1 MRVMEKL
8 FGRMFYGFRR
18 AIEPRNRISPKLRI
32 SRNSHFRHII
42 FRHFVKS
49 VCTVVKNVKN
59 HEPFVRNTFS
69 YLLSFWHKSRRKGTG
84 GISDGPGGTS
94 GREIPFI
101 FQSPSGVLLSPTGG
115 TSGREIP
122 FIFPSPSGVLLSPT
136 GGTSGREIP
145 FIFPSTS
152 GVLLSPTGGTSGRE
166 IPFIFP
172 STSGVLLS
180 PTGGTSVRE
189 IPFIFPSPS
198 GVLLSPTGS
207 YNFPSPT
214 AACCFRLRARNMK
227 FRSRRVAFADARFL
241 RSGDSLYFSKSQR
254 RVAFADG
261 LVYFSKSHSGVLL
274 STTSE
279 KYEIP
284 LAACCF
290 RRRKKNGARVG
301 SRLTDKTNPQAEG

>member
-59 HEPFVRNTFS
+59 HETFVRNTFS

-115 TSGREIP
+115 TSGRD
-122 FIFPSPSGVLLSPT
+122 
-136 GGTSGREIP
+136 IP

-152 GVLLSPTGGTSGRE
+152 GV
-166 IPFIFP
+166 F
-172 STSGVLLS
+172 
-180 PTGGTSVRE
+180 
-189 IPFIFPSPS
+189 
-198 GVLLSPTGS
+198 LSPTGS

-214 AACCFRLRARNMK
+214 AACCFRLGARNMK
-227 FRSRRVAFADARFL
+227 FRSRRVAFADGRFL

>member
-122 FIFPSPSGVLLSPT
+122 FIFPSTSGVLLSPTGGTSGLEIPFIFPSPSGVLLSPT
-136 GGTSGREIP
+136 GGTSG
-145 FIFPSTS
+145 
-152 GVLLSPTGGTSGRE
+152 
-166 IPFIFP
+166 
-172 STSGVLLS
+172 
-180 PTGGTSVRE
+180 RE

-227 FRSRRVAFADARFL
+227 FRSRRVAFADGRYL

-261 LVYFSKSHSGVLL
+261 LVNFSKSHSGVLL

>member
-122 FIFPSPSGVLLSPT
+122 FIFPS
-136 GGTSGREIP
+136 
-145 FIFPSTS
+145 TS
-152 GVLLSPTGGTSGRE
+152 GVLLSPTGGTSG
-166 IPFIFP
+166 
-172 STSGVLLS
+172 L
-180 PTGGTSVRE
+180 E

-227 FRSRRVAFADARFL
+227 FRSRRVAFADEKKTAL
-241 RSGDSLYFSKSQR
+241 EW
-254 RVAFADG
+254 G
-261 LVYFSKSHSGVLL
+261 LV
-274 STTSE
+274 
-279 KYEIP
+279 
-284 LAACCF
+284 
-290 RRRKKNGARVG
+290 
-301 SRLTDKTNPQAEG
+301 

>member
-59 HEPFVRNTFS
+59 HETFVRNTFS

-94 GREIPFI
+94 C
-101 FQSPSGVLLSPTGG
+101 
-115 TSGREIP
+115 REIP

-145 FIFPSTS
+145 
-152 GVLLSPTGGTSGRE
+152 L
-166 IPFIFP
+166 
-172 STSGVLLS
+172 
-180 PTGGTSVRE
+180 
-189 IPFIFPSPS
+189 IFPSPS

-227 FRSRRVAFADARFL
+227 FRSRRVAFADGRFL